1 MHSVNIVVVRTFTHF
16 IFIAVWYSPPSCESG
31 INGVIRIF
39 GARSV
44 LFPDDTEKMGH
55 IIFVL

>member
-16 IFIAVWYSPPSCESG
+16 IFIAVCTVPSRESG
-31 INGVIRIF
+31 INGVIRIL